1 MDRIPVIDIAPFL
14 SGSAE
19 GRASVPAAICEAAES
34 IGFFAID
41 GHGVQRTTMDALYA
55 KAHAFFDLT
64 LEEKQRVAPPRPD
77 YPRGYKAVGFEAL
90 AAGNNASDHTKT
102 PPDLKEYY
110 HFGRPELPADPY
122 YTGEQGSR
130 HFFANQWPA
139 HPAGFAQA
147 ADEYYRAMEGLSVT
161 LCRISAL
168 ALGLPERFFD
178 DKIER
183 HITAARINY
192 YPRQDDPPAEG
203 QLRAG
208 AHTDYGMLTILSGES
223 APGLQVRTRSGDWVD
238 VATDKYRFVCN
249 IGDLLM
255 RWTNDRW
262 VSNTHRVINPQRDET
277 ALVASPPREMAHAS
291 GRMSI
296 AFFHHPN
303 YDAKIECIPGCAGDA
318 PPKYEPVLSGDFRDY
333 KYAVTRAP
341 EQNVRAA

>member
-1 MDRIPVIDIAPFL
+1 MDRIPVIDIEPFL
-14 SGSAE
+14 SGAA
-19 GRASVPAAICEAAES
+19 GGLKVPAAMRQAAEE

-41 GHGVQRTTMDALYA
+41 GHGVPRTTMDALYE
-55 KAHAFFDLT
+55 KAHAFFDLP
-64 LEEKQRVAPPRPD
+64 LAEKQRVAPPRPD

-90 AAGNNASDHTKT
+90 AAGNALDT

-110 HFGRPELPADPY
+110 HFGRPEVPRDVY
-122 YTGEQGSR
+122 YTGEQGR
-130 HFFANQWPA
+130 KHFYANQWPER
-139 HPAGFAQA
+139 PAGFAEA
-147 ADEYYRAMEGLSVT
+147 ADAYYLEMEKLSVT

-168 ALGLPERFFD
+168 ALGLPEQFFD
-178 DKIER
+178 NKIDR

-192 YPRQDDPPAEG
+192 YPRQDNPPAEG

-223 APGLQVRTRSGDWVD
+223 APGLQVRTRAGDWVD

-262 VSNTHRVINPQRDET
+262 VSNTHRVLN
-277 ALVASPPREMAHAS
+277 PPRVMAKAAS
-291 GRMSI
+291 RMSI

-318 PPKYEPVLSGDFRDY
+318 PPKYEPVLSGEFRDC
-333 KYAVTRAP
+333 KYAVTRIDARP
-341 EQNVRAA
+341 ETRAA

>member
-1 MDRIPVIDIAPFL
+1 MDSIPVIDIGPFL

-19 GRASVPAAICEAAES
+19 GRNAVPAQVRVAAER
-34 IGFFAID
+34 IGFFAIS
-41 GHGVQRTTMDALYA
+41 GHGVKRTVLDALYA
-55 KAHAFFDLT
+55 EAHSFFDLP
-64 LEEKQRVAPPRPD
+64 LAEKQRMAPPRPD
-77 YPRGYKAVGFEAL
+77 YQRGYKAVGFEAL
-90 AAGNNASDHTKT
+90 AAGNALDT

-110 HFGRPELPADPY
+110 HFGLPDIPDDTY
-122 YTGEQGSR
+122 YTGTEGRR
-130 HFFANQWPA
+130 HFFPNRWPA
-139 HPAGFAQA
+139 RPAGFAAA
-147 ADEYYRAMEGLSVT
+147 ADAYYRAMEALAGT

-168 ALGLPERFFD
+168 ALDLPERFFD
-178 DKIER
+178 DKTDR

-223 APGLQVRTRSGDWVD
+223 APGLQVLTRAGEWVD

-262 VSNTHRVINPQRDET
+262 VSNTHRVLN
-277 ALVASPPREMAHAS
+277 PPREMARAS
-291 GRMSI
+291 SRMSI

-303 YDAKIECIPGCAGDA
+303 YDSSIECITGCAGHA
-318 PPKYEPVLSGDFRDY
+318 PPKYAPVLSGEFRDE
-333 KYAVTRAP
+333 KYAVTRTGK
-341 EQNVRAA
+341 AA

>member
-1 MDRIPVIDIAPFL
+1 MDRIPVIDIEPFL
-14 SGSAE
+14 SGTPG
-19 GRASVPAAICEAAES
+19 GRTGVPAAVRDAAEQ
-34 IGFFAID
+34 IGFFAIE
-41 GHGVQRTTMDALYA
+41 GHGVPRTTMDALYA
-55 KAHAFFDLT
+55 RAHAFFGLP

-90 AAGNNASDHTKT
+90 AAGNPTPSAGNAPDT

-110 HFGRPELPADPY
+110 HFGRADIPGTPY
-122 YTGEQGSR
+122 YTGEQGRR

-147 ADEYYRAMEGLSVT
+147 ADDYYRAMESLSVT

-168 ALGLPERFFD
+168 ALDLPENFFD
-178 DKIER
+178 AKIDR

-192 YPRQDDPPAEG
+192 YPRQDNPPAEG

-223 APGLQVRTRSGDWVD
+223 APGLQVRTRSGEWVD
-238 VATDKYRFVCN
+238 AATDKYRFVCN

-262 VSNTHRVINPQRDET
+262 VSNTHRVLN
-277 ALVASPPREMAHAS
+277 PPREMAQAS
-291 GRMSI
+291 SRMSI

-318 PPKYEPVLSGDFRDY
+318 PPRYEPVLSGDFRDY
-333 KYAVTRAP
+333 KYAVTRSNASH
-341 EQNVRAA
+341 VTRVA

>member
-1 MDRIPVIDIAPFL
+1 MDRIPIIDIAPFL
-14 SGSAE
+14 GGTAE
-19 GRASVPAAICEAAES
+19 GRMSVPAAIRKAAEE
-34 IGFFAID
+34 IGFFAIV
-41 GHGVQRTTMDALYA
+41 GHGVPRTTMDALYA
-55 KAHAFFDLT
+55 SAHAFFDLT

-77 YPRGYKAVGFEAL
+77 FPRGYKAVGFEAL
-90 AAGNNASDHTKT
+90 AAGNAASNQPET

-110 HFGRPELPADPY
+110 HFGRPEVPNEPY
-122 YTGEQGSR
+122 FTGEQGR
-130 HFFANQWPA
+130 KHFFPNQWPQR
-139 HPAGFAQA
+139 PAGLAEA
-147 ADEYYRAMEGLSVT
+147 ADAYYRAMESLSVT

-168 ALGLPERFFD
+168 ALGLPENFFE
-178 DKIER
+178 DKIDR

-223 APGLQVRTRSGDWVD
+223 APGLQVQTRSGEWVD

-262 VSNTHRVINPQRDET
+262 VSNTHRVLN
-277 ALVASPPREMAHAS
+277 PPREMAKAAS
-291 GRMSI
+291 RMSI

-318 PPKYEPVLSGDFRDY
+318 PPKYEPVLSGDFRDR
-333 KYAVTRAP
+333 KYTVTRTAS
-341 EQNVRAA
+341 AALPAAA

>member
-1 MDRIPVIDIAPFL
+1 MDRIPVIDIEPFL
-14 SGSAE
+14 NGSAG
-19 GRASVPAAICEAAES
+19 GRTRVPAEIRAAAEQ

-41 GHGVQRTTMDALYA
+41 GHGVPRTTMDALYA
-55 KAHAFFDLT
+55 TAHAFFDLP

-90 AAGNNASDHTKT
+90 AAGNDFET

-110 HFGRPELPADPY
+110 HFGRPYIPRDEY
-122 YTGEQGSR
+122 YTGEQGR
-130 HFFANQWPA
+130 RQFFANQWPA
-139 HPAGFAQA
+139 RPAGFAQA
-147 ADEYYRAMEGLSVT
+147 ADEYYREMEKLSAT

-168 ALGLPERFFD
+168 ALGLPEAFFD
-178 DKIER
+178 DKIDR
-183 HITAARINY
+183 HITAARINH

-223 APGLQVRTRSGDWVD
+223 APGLQVRTRSGEWVD

-262 VSNTHRVINPQRDET
+262 VSNTHRVLN
-277 ALVASPPREMAHAS
+277 PPREMAKAAS
-291 GRMSI
+291 RMSI

-333 KYAVTRAP
+333 KYAVTRT
-341 EQNVRAA
+341 NVRNKTRVA

>member
-1 MDRIPVIDIAPFL
+1 MDRIPVIDIEPFL
-14 SGSAE
+14 SGTAA
-19 GRASVPAAICEAAES
+19 GRDAVPAAIRKAAEE

-41 GHGVQRTTMDALYA
+41 GHGVPRTTMDALYA
-55 KAHAFFDLT
+55 RAHAFFESPLA
-64 LEEKQRVAPPRPD
+64 EKQRVAPPRPD

-90 AAGNNASDHTKT
+90 AAGNSLQS

-110 HFGRPELPADPY
+110 HFGRADIPREPY
-122 YTGEQGSR
+122 YTGEQGRR
-130 HFFANQWPA
+130 HFFANQWPEA
-139 HPAGFAQA
+139 PAGFAEA
-147 ADEYYRAMEGLSVT
+147 ADAYYRAMETLSGT

-168 ALGLPERFFD
+168 ALNLPEHFFA
-178 DKIER
+178 DKIDR

-223 APGLQVRTRSGDWVD
+223 APGLQVRTRSGEWVD

-262 VSNTHRVINPQRDET
+262 VSNTHRVLN
-277 ALVASPPREMAHAS
+277 PPREMAKAAS
-291 GRMSI
+291 RMSI

-303 YDAKIECIPGCAGDA
+303 YDAKVECIPGCAGDA
-318 PPKYEPVLSGDFRDY
+318 PPKYEPVLSGEFRDY
-333 KYAVTRAP
+333 KYAVTRSAL
-341 EQNVRAA
+341 EKKRAA

>member
-1 MDRIPVIDIAPFL
+1 MDRIPVIDIEPFL
-14 SGSAE
+14 SGAPQ
-19 GRASVPAAICEAAES
+19 GRAGVPAAMREAAEH

-41 GHGVQRTTMDALYA
+41 GHRVPRTTMDALYE
-55 KAHAFFDLT
+55 KAHAFFERP

-77 YPRGYKAVGFEAL
+77 YARGYKAVGFEAL
-90 AAGNNASDHTKT
+90 AAGNELST

-110 HFGRPELPADPY
+110 HFGRPGIPHDPY
-122 YTGEQGSR
+122 YTGEQGR
-130 HFFANQWPA
+130 KHFFANQWPA
-139 HPAGFAQA
+139 RPEGFADA
-147 ADEYYRAMEGLSVT
+147 ADAYYCAMEGLSAT
-161 LCRISAL
+161 LCRIAAL

-178 DKIER
+178 DKIDR

-223 APGLQVRTRSGDWVD
+223 APGLQVRTRAGDWVD

-262 VSNTHRVINPQRDET
+262 VSNTHRVLN
-277 ALVASPPREMAHAS
+277 PPREMAKAAS
-291 GRMSI
+291 RMSI

-333 KYAVTRAP
+333 KYAVTRT
-341 EQNVRAA
+341 QKAA

>member
-14 SGSAE
+14 SGTPQ
-19 GRASVPAAICEAAES
+19 GRASVPAAIREAAEQ
-34 IGFFAID
+34 IGFFAIE
-41 GHGVQRTTMDALYA
+41 GHGVPRATMDALYA
-55 KAHAFFDLT
+55 TAHSFFDLP
-64 LEEKQRVAPPRPD
+64 LEAKQRVAPPKPD

-90 AAGNNASDHTKT
+90 AAGNALAT

-110 HFGRPELPADPY
+110 HFGRADIPRDAY
-122 YTGEQGSR
+122 YTGPEGSR

-139 HPAGFAQA
+139 RPQGFGAA
-147 ADEYYRAMEGLSVT
+147 ADEYYRAMEGLSAS

-168 ALGLPERFFD
+168 ALGLDEHFFD
-178 DKIER
+178 DKIDR

-223 APGLQVRTRSGDWVD
+223 APGLQVQTRSGDWVD

-262 VSNTHRVINPQRDET
+262 VSNTHRVLN
-277 ALVASPPREMAHAS
+277 PPREMARAAS
-291 GRMSI
+291 RMSI

-303 YDAKIECIPGCAGDA
+303 YDARIECIPGCAGDA

-333 KYAVTRAP
+333 KYAVTRAK
-341 EQNVRAA
+341 AA

>member
-1 MDRIPVIDIAPFL
+1 MDRIPVIDIEPFL
-14 SGSAE
+14 SGTVGGRE
-19 GRASVPAAICEAAES
+19 GVPAAIRQAAEA
-34 IGFFAID
+34 IGFFAIE
-41 GHGVQRTTMDALYA
+41 GHGVPRATMDKLYA
-55 KAHAFFDLT
+55 TAHEFFGLP

-77 YPRGYKAVGFEAL
+77 FPRGYKAVGFEAL
-90 AAGNNASDHTKT
+90 AAGNALAT

-110 HFGRPELPADPY
+110 HFGRPVVPPDPY
-122 YTGEQGSR
+122 FSGEQGR
-130 HFFANQWPA
+130 KHFFANQWPVR
-139 HPAGFAQA
+139 PAGFAQA
-147 ADEYYRAMEGLSVT
+147 ADEYYLAMEKLSVT

-168 ALGLPERFFD
+168 ALGLPEHFFD
-178 DKIER
+178 DKIDR

-223 APGLQVRTRSGDWVD
+223 APGLQVLTRSGEWVD
-238 VATDKYRFVCN
+238 VPTDKYRFVCN

-262 VSNTHRVINPQRDET
+262 VSNTHRVLNPPQ
-277 ALVASPPREMAHAS
+277 EMAKAS
-291 GRMSI
+291 SRMSI

-333 KYAVTRAP
+333 KYAVTRSQKVA
-341 EQNVRAA
+341 

>member
-14 SGSAE
+14 GGTPE
-19 GRASVPAAICEAAES
+19 GREGVPAAIREAAEE
-34 IGFFAID
+34 IGFFAIE
-41 GHGVQRTTMDALYA
+41 GHGVPRTTMDALYTT
-55 KAHAFFDLT
+55 AHAFFDLP

-90 AAGNNASDHTKT
+90 AAGNAASNHTAT

-110 HFGRPELPADPY
+110 HFGRPEVPADPY
-122 YTGEQGSR
+122 YTGEQGR
-130 HFFANQWPA
+130 KHFFVNRWPTR
-139 HPAGFAQA
+139 PAGFSAA
-147 ADEYYRAMEGLSVT
+147 ADAYYAEMEKLSVT

-168 ALGLPERFFD
+168 ALGLPEQFFD
-178 DKIER
+178 DKIDR

-223 APGLQVRTRSGDWVD
+223 APGLQVQTRSGDWVD

-262 VSNTHRVINPQRDET
+262 VSNTHRVINPPRET
-277 ALVASPPREMAHAS
+277 ALATSPPREMAHAS

-318 PPKYEPVLSGDFRDY
+318 PPKYEPVLSGEFRDY
-333 KYAVTRAP
+333 KYTVTRSTK
-341 EQNVRAA
+341 AA

>member
-1 MDRIPVIDIAPFL
+1 MDSIPVIDIEPFL
-14 SGSAE
+14 RGTAA
-19 GRASVPAAICEAAES
+19 GREQVPAQVRGAAER

-41 GHGVQRTTMDALYA
+41 GHGVPRATMDALYET
-55 KAHAFFDLT
+55 AHAFFALP

-90 AAGNNASDHTKT
+90 AAGNEADT

-110 HFGRPELPADPY
+110 HFGRALVPDEAY
-122 YTGEQGSR
+122 YTGEQGRR

-139 HPAGFAQA
+139 RPEGFAA
-147 ADEYYRAMEGLSVT
+147 AANAYYREMENLSRT

-168 ALGLPERFFD
+168 ALDLPEQFFD
-178 DKIER
+178 ARIDR
-183 HITAARINY
+183 HITAARINF

-223 APGLQVRTRSGDWVD
+223 APGLQVRTRAGEWVD
-238 VATDKYRFVCN
+238 VSTDKYRFVCN

-262 VSNTHRVINPQRDET
+262 VSNTHRVLN
-277 ALVASPPREMAHAS
+277 PPREIAQAS
-291 GRMSI
+291 SRMSI

-318 PPKYEPVLSGDFRDY
+318 RPKYAPVLSGEFRNY
-333 KYAVTRAP
+333 KYAVTR
-341 EQNVRAA
+341 EQKAV

>member
-1 MDRIPVIDIAPFL
+1 MDRIPLIDLEPFIR
-14 SGSAE
+14 GTAE
-19 GRASVPAAICEAAES
+19 GRARVAAAMREAAEQ
-34 IGFFAID
+34 IGFFAIT
-41 GHGVQRTTMDALYA
+41 GHGVSPGTMDALYA
-55 KAHAFFDLT
+55 KAHAFFDLP
-64 LEEKQRVAPPRPD
+64 LDEKQRMAPPRPD
-77 YPRGYKAVGFEAL
+77 FPRGYKAVGFEAL
-90 AAGNNASDHTKT
+90 AAGNESKT

-110 HFGRPELPADPY
+110 HFGRPTVPDDPY
-122 YTGEQGSR
+122 YRGAEGGK
-130 HFFANQWPA
+130 HFFDNRWPA
-139 HPAGFAQA
+139 APQGFSKA
-147 ADEYYRAMEGLSVT
+147 ADAYYGAMEGLSVT
-161 LCRISAL
+161 LCRIAAL
-168 ALGLPERFFD
+168 ALELPEHYFD
-178 DKIER
+178 DKIDR

-223 APGLQVRTRSGDWVD
+223 APGLQVQTRSGEWVD

-262 VSNTHRVINPQRDET
+262 VSNTHRVLN
-277 ALVASPPREMAHAS
+277 PPREMARAS
-291 GRMSI
+291 SRMSI

-333 KYAVTRAP
+333 KYAVTRASGKSLT
-341 EQNVRAA
+341 QAAHAR

>member
-1 MDRIPVIDIAPFL
+1 MDRIPVIDIEPFL
-14 SGSAE
+14 SGTAA
-19 GRASVPAAICEAAES
+19 GRQSVPAAMRKAAEE
-34 IGFFAID
+34 IGFFAIE
-41 GHGVQRTTMDALYA
+41 GHGVPRTTLDRLYA
-55 KAHAFFDLT
+55 TAHEFFDLP
-64 LEEKQRVAPPRPD
+64 LDEKQRVAPPRPD
-77 YPRGYKAVGFEAL
+77 FPRGYKAVGFEAL
-90 AAGNNASDHTKT
+90 AAGNALST

-110 HFGRPELPADPY
+110 HFGRPDIPAHPY
-122 YTGEQGSR
+122 YTGEQGRR
-130 HFFANQWPA
+130 HFFVNQWPA
-139 HPAGFAQA
+139 RPAGFAEA
-147 ADEYYRAMEGLSVT
+147 ADEYYRAMEDLSVM
-161 LCRISAL
+161 LCRIAAL

-178 DKIER
+178 DKIDR

-223 APGLQVRTRSGDWVD
+223 APGLQVLTRSGEWVD

-262 VSNTHRVINPQRDET
+262 VSNTHRVLN
-277 ALVASPPREMAHAS
+277 PPREMARAS
-291 GRMSI
+291 SRMSI

-333 KYAVTRAP
+333 KYAVTRAASG
-341 EQNVRAA
+341 NKRAA

>member
-19 GRASVPAAICEAAES
+19 GRASVPAGMRSAAEE
-34 IGFFAID
+34 IGFFAIE
-41 GHGVQRTTMDALYA
+41 GHGVPRTTMDALYSA
-55 KAHAFFDLT
+55 AHAFFDLP
-64 LEEKQRVAPPRPD
+64 LDEKQRVAPPRPD

-90 AAGNNASDHTKT
+90 AAGNALET

-110 HFGRPELPADPY
+110 HFGRRDIPRDAY
-122 YTGEQGSR
+122 YTGEQGR
-130 HFFANQWPA
+130 KHFFANQWPA
-139 HPAGFAQA
+139 HPAGFSAA
-147 ADEYYRAMEGLSVT
+147 ADAYYRAMEELSAT

-168 ALGLPERFFD
+168 ALNLPETFFD
-178 DKIER
+178 DKIDR

-223 APGLQVRTRSGDWVD
+223 APGLQVRTRAGEWVD

-262 VSNTHRVINPQRDET
+262 VSNTHRVLN
-277 ALVASPPREMAHAS
+277 PPREMAKAAS
-291 GRMSI
+291 RMSI

-303 YDAKIECIPGCAGDA
+303 YDARIECIPGCAGDA

-333 KYAVTRAP
+333 KYAVTRT
-341 EQNVRAA
+341 QKAA